1 MHSRVVCEC
10 AVQHHAHVNL
20 STFLYLLPSLHFL
33 LFLSTC
39 PSPQLLPTLLHS
51 TSHSPCTRM
60 ITECHTTGVTYQ
72 VWVWV
77 DLWVHWRAL
86 GWAVESSSTVG
97 RTASLAPDSKTILCC
112 SCHYGNKSNLV
123 PILHRKN
130 SVLQYDHKVG
140 DILQRLTD
148 PHSHIRTGLHP
159 GTCVTSRRRRL
170 HPSHY
175 SGWRYRRTACCKGR
189 IGL

>member
-1 MHSRVVCEC
+1 M
-10 AVQHHAHVNL
+10 QHHAHVNL

-72 VWVWV
+72 VWAWV

-97 RTASLAPDSKTILCC
+97 RTASLAPDSRTIACC
-112 SCHYGNKSNLV
+112 NCHYCNKSNLV
-123 PILHRKN
+123 PFLYRQYSVPRHVDKTANLLTLTNPHR
-130 SVLQYDHKVG
+130 
-140 DILQRLTD
+140 
-148 PHSHIRTGLHP
+148 HIRTGVRP
-159 GTCVTSRRRRL
+159 GTCVTSRRSSL
-170 HPSHY
+170 DPSHY
-175 SGWRYRRTACCKGR
+175 SGQK
-189 IGL
+189 